1 LASWNE
7 NETEQFNIVSLLVMS
22 AKETLSKIAGL
33 LNVDLA
39 EQVQEVSLE
48 SMKLDNGTVI
58 EAESFE
64 AGSSVFIAT
73 EDEKVALPI
82 GDYNLEDGRMM
93 IIVEEGVIAEIR
105 EAGEESEEEV
115 VEEEM
120 AEEKEEEMAYAT
132 KEELGA
138 AMDELKGMIE
148 EVKQMMNPKEE
159 EEMSAEEHVSEE
171 ATEEVK
177 MSAQEPAAKPIKA
190 NPEAQVQKDMMKFAN
205 NGRKSTL
212 DRVLGKIAQR

>member
-1 LASWNE
+1 MESWNE

-39 EQVQEVSLE
+39 EETQEVSLE

-64 AGSSVFIAT
+64 AGSAVFIAT

-82 GDYNLEDGRMM
+82 GEYNLEDGR
-93 IIVEEGVIAEIR
+93 VLVVAEEGVVAELR
-105 EAGEESEEEV
+105 EAGSEPEEEV
-115 VEEEM
+115 EAAEEE
-120 AEEKEEEMAYAT
+120 EVKEEEMAYAT

-148 EVKQMMNPKEE
+148 EVKQMMSPKEE
-159 EEMSAEEHVSEE
+159 EEMSAEEQVSEE
-171 ATEEVK
+171 ATEEVE

-190 NPEAQVQKDMMKFAN
+190 NPEASVQKDMMKFAN

-212 DRVLGKIAQR
+212 DRVLNKISQR

>member
-1 LASWNE
+1 
-7 NETEQFNIVSLLVMS
+7 MS

-39 EQVQEVSLE
+39 EETQEVSLE

-64 AGSSVFIAT
+64 AGSAVFIAT

-82 GDYNLEDGRMM
+82 GEYNLEDGR
-93 IIVEEGVIAEIR
+93 VLVVAEEGVVAELR
-105 EAGEESEEEV
+105 EAGSEPEEEV
-115 VEEEM
+115 EAAEEE
-120 AEEKEEEMAYAT
+120 EVKEEEMAYAT

-159 EEMSAEEHVSEE
+159 EEMSAEEQVSEE
-171 ATEEVK
+171 ATEEVE

-190 NPEAQVQKDMMKFAN
+190 NPEASVQKDMMKFAN

-212 DRVLGKIAQR
+212 DRVLNKISQR

>member
-1 LASWNE
+1 
-7 NETEQFNIVSLLVMS
+7 MS

-39 EQVQEVSLE
+39 EETQEVSLE
-48 SMKLDNGTVI
+48 SMKLDNGTVV

-73 EDEKVALPI
+73 EDEKVALPV
-82 GDYNLEDGRMM
+82 GEYNLEDGRMM
-93 IIVEEGVIAEIR
+93 IIVDEGVIGEIR
-105 EAGEESEEEV
+105 EAGNESEEEEV
-115 VEEEM
+115 EAAEEEV
-120 AEEKEEEMAYAT
+120 KEEEMAYAT

-159 EEMSAEEHVSEE
+159 EMSAEEQVSEE
-171 ATEEVK
+171 ATEQVE

-212 DRVLGKIAQR
+212 DRVLGKISQR

>member
-1 LASWNE
+1 
-7 NETEQFNIVSLLVMS
+7 MS

-39 EQVQEVSLE
+39 EQTQEVSLE

-64 AGSSVFIAT
+64 AGSAVFIAT

-82 GDYNLEDGRMM
+82 GEYNLEDGR
-93 IIVEEGVIAEIR
+93 VLVVAEEGVIAELR
-105 EAGEESEEEV
+105 EAGAESEE
-115 VEEEM
+115 VEEEVEA
-120 AEEKEEEMAYAT
+120 AEEEEVKEEAMAYAT

-148 EVKQMMNPKEE
+148 EVKQMMSPKEE

-171 ATEEVK
+171 ATEQVE

-190 NPEAQVQKDMMKFAN
+190 NPEASVQKDMMKFAN

-212 DRVLGKIAQR
+212 DRVLNKISQR

>member
-1 LASWNE
+1 
-7 NETEQFNIVSLLVMS
+7 MS

-39 EQVQEVSLE
+39 EQTQEVSLE

-64 AGSSVFIAT
+64 AGSAVFIAT

-82 GDYNLEDGRMM
+82 GEYNLEDGR
-93 IIVEEGVIAEIR
+93 VLVVAEEGVIAELR
-105 EAGEESEEEV
+105 EAGAESEE
-115 VEEEM
+115 VEEEVEA
-120 AEEKEEEMAYAT
+120 AEDEEVKEEEMAYAT

-148 EVKQMMNPKEE
+148 EVKQMMSPKEE
-159 EEMSAEEHVSEE
+159 EEMSAEEHVSKE
-171 ATEEVK
+171 ATEQVE

-190 NPEAQVQKDMMKFAN
+190 NPEASVQKDMMKFAN

-212 DRVLGKIAQR
+212 DRVLSKISQR

>member
-1 LASWNE
+1 
-7 NETEQFNIVSLLVMS
+7 MS

-33 LNVDLA
+33 MNLDLA
-39 EQVQEVSLE
+39 KETKEVSLE
-48 SMKLDNGTVI
+48 SMKLDNGTVL
-58 EAESFE
+58 EADKFE
-64 AGSSVFIAT
+64 AGEAVFIAT
-73 EDEKVALPI
+73 EDDKVAVPI
-82 GDYNLEDGRMM
+82 GEYNLEDGK
-93 IIVEEGVIAEIR
+93 ILIVTEEGIIAEIR
-105 EAGEESEEEV
+105 EAGESEEEV
-115 VEEEM
+115 EAAEEEDVK
-120 AEEKEEEMAYAT
+120 EEEEMAYAT

-159 EEMSAEEHVSEE
+159 EMSAEEQVSEE
-171 ATEEVK
+171 ATEQVE

-190 NPEAQVQKDMMKFAN
+190 NPEAAVKKDIMKFAN

>member
-1 LASWNE
+1 LVSWNK
-7 NETEQFNIVSLLVMS
+7 NETEQFNIVNLLVMS

-39 EQVQEVSLE
+39 EETQQVSLE

-64 AGSSVFIAT
+64 AGSAVFIAT

-82 GDYNLEDGRMM
+82 GEYNLEDGR
-93 IIVEEGVIAEIR
+93 VLVVAEEGVIAELR
-105 EAGEESEEEV
+105 EAGAESEEEEV
-115 VEEEM
+115 EAAEEEVT
-120 AEEKEEEMAYAT
+120 EEEMAYAT

-159 EEMSAEEHVSEE
+159 EMSAEEQVSEE
-171 ATEEVK
+171 ATEEVE

-190 NPEAQVQKDMMKFAN
+190 NPEASVQKDMMKFAN

-212 DRVLGKIAQR
+212 DRVLNKISQR

>member
-1 LASWNE
+1 
-7 NETEQFNIVSLLVMS
+7 MS

-39 EQVQEVSLE
+39 EQTQEVSLE

-64 AGSSVFIAT
+64 AGSAVFIAT

-82 GDYNLEDGRMM
+82 GEYNLEDGRVLV
-93 IIVEEGVIAEIR
+93 IAEEGVVAELR
-105 EAGEESEEEV
+105 EAGSEPEEEV
-115 VEEEM
+115 EAAEEE
-120 AEEKEEEMAYAT
+120 EVKEEEMAYAT

-159 EEMSAEEHVSEE
+159 EEMSAEEQVSEE
-171 ATEEVK
+171 ATEEVE

-190 NPEAQVQKDMMKFAN
+190 NPEASVQKDMMKFAN

-212 DRVLGKIAQR
+212 DRVLNKISQR

>member
-1 LASWNE
+1 
-7 NETEQFNIVSLLVMS
+7 MS

-39 EQVQEVSLE
+39 EQTQEVSLE

-64 AGSSVFIAT
+64 AGSAVFIAT

-82 GDYNLEDGRMM
+82 GEYNLEDGRVLV
-93 IIVEEGVIAEIR
+93 IAEEGVVAELR
-105 EAGEESEEEV
+105 EAGSEPEEEV
-115 VEEEM
+115 EAAEEEV
-120 AEEKEEEMAYAT
+120 KEEEMAYAT

-159 EEMSAEEHVSEE
+159 EEMSAEEQVSEE
-171 ATEEVK
+171 ATEEVE

-190 NPEAQVQKDMMKFAN
+190 NPEASVQKDMMKFAN

-212 DRVLGKIAQR
+212 DRVLNKISQR

>member
-1 LASWNE
+1 
-7 NETEQFNIVSLLVMS
+7 MS

-73 EDEKVALPI
+73 EDEKVALPV
-82 GDYNLEDGRMM
+82 GEYNLEDGRMM
-93 IIVEEGVIAEIR
+93 IIVDEGVIGEIR
-105 EAGEESEEEV
+105 EAGNESEEEEV
-115 VEEEM
+115 EAAEEEV
-120 AEEKEEEMAYAT
+120 KEEEMAYAT

-159 EEMSAEEHVSEE
+159 EMSAEEQVSEE
-171 ATEEVK
+171 ATEQVE

-212 DRVLGKIAQR
+212 DRVLGKISQR

>member
-105 EAGEESEEEV
+105 EAGEEV

>member
-1 LASWNE
+1 
-7 NETEQFNIVSLLVMS
+7 MS

-39 EQVQEVSLE
+39 EETQEVSLE

-64 AGSSVFIAT
+64 AGSAVFIAT

-82 GDYNLEDGRMM
+82 GEYNLEDGRVLV
-93 IIVEEGVIAEIR
+93 IAEEGVVAELR
-105 EAGEESEEEV
+105 EAGSESEEEV
-115 VEEEM
+115 EAAEEE
-120 AEEKEEEMAYAT
+120 EVKEEEMAYAT

-159 EEMSAEEHVSEE
+159 EEMSAEEQVSEE
-171 ATEEVK
+171 ATEEVE

-190 NPEAQVQKDMMKFAN
+190 NPEASVQKDMMKFAN

-212 DRVLGKIAQR
+212 DRVLNKISQR

>member
-1 LASWNE
+1 
-7 NETEQFNIVSLLVMS
+7 MS

-39 EQVQEVSLE
+39 EETQEVSLE

-64 AGSSVFIAT
+64 AGSAVFIAT

-82 GDYNLEDGRMM
+82 GEYNLEDGR
-93 IIVEEGVIAEIR
+93 VLVVAEEGVVAELR
-105 EAGEESEEEV
+105 EAGSEPEEEV
-115 VEEEM
+115 EAAEEE
-120 AEEKEEEMAYAT
+120 EVKEEEMAYAT

-148 EVKQMMNPKEE
+148 EVKQMMSPKEE
-159 EEMSAEEHVSEE
+159 EEMSAEEQVSEE
-171 ATEEVK
+171 ATEEVE

-190 NPEAQVQKDMMKFAN
+190 NPEASVKKDMMKFAN

-212 DRVLGKIAQR
+212 DRVLNKISQR

>member
-1 LASWNE
+1 
-7 NETEQFNIVSLLVMS
+7 MS

-39 EQVQEVSLE
+39 EETQQVSLE

-64 AGSSVFIAT
+64 AGSAVFIAT

-82 GDYNLEDGRMM
+82 GEYNLEDGR
-93 IIVEEGVIAEIR
+93 VLVVAEEGIVAELR
-105 EAGEESEEEV
+105 EAGNESEEEEV
-115 VEEEM
+115 EAAEEE
-120 AEEKEEEMAYAT
+120 EVKEEEMAYAT

-159 EEMSAEEHVSEE
+159 EEMSAEEQVSEE
-171 ATEEVK
+171 ATEEVE

-212 DRVLGKIAQR
+212 DRVLGKISQR

>member
-1 LASWNE
+1 
-7 NETEQFNIVSLLVMS
+7 MS

-39 EQVQEVSLE
+39 EETQQVSLE

-64 AGSSVFIAT
+64 AGSAVFIAT

-82 GDYNLEDGRMM
+82 GEYNLEDGR
-93 IIVEEGVIAEIR
+93 VLVIAEEGIVAELR
-105 EAGEESEEEV
+105 EAGNESEEEEV
-115 VEEEM
+115 EAAEEEV
-120 AEEKEEEMAYAT
+120 KEEEMAYAT

-148 EVKQMMNPKEE
+148 EVKQMMSPKEE
-159 EEMSAEEHVSEE
+159 EEMSAEEQVSEE
-171 ATEEVK
+171 ATEEVE

-190 NPEAQVQKDMMKFAN
+190 NPEASVQKDMMKFAN

>member
-1 LASWNE
+1 MN
-7 NETEQFNIVSLLVMS
+7 
-22 AKETLSKIAGL
+22 AKETISKIANL
-33 LNVDLA
+33 LNVELA
-39 EQVQEVSLE
+39 EETQEVALE
-48 SMKLDNGTVI
+48 SVKLENGTVLQ
-58 EAESFE
+58 AEKFE
-64 AGSSVFIAT
+64 AGEAVFIQT
-73 EDEKVALPI
+73 EDESVALPI
-82 GDYNLEDGRMM
+82 GEYELEDGRML
-93 IIVEEGVIAEIR
+93 VVAEEGVIAELR
-105 EAGEESEEEV
+105 EAGEEKEV

-120 AEEKEEEMAYAT
+120 AEEEEVKEEEMAYAT

-159 EEMSAEEHVSEE
+159 EEEMSAEEQVSEE
-171 ATEEVK
+171 ATEEVE

-190 NPEAQVQKDMMKFAN
+190 NPEASVQKDMMKFAN

>member
-1 LASWNE
+1 MASWNK

-73 EDEKVALPI
+73 EDEKVALPV
-82 GDYNLEDGRMM
+82 GEYNLEDGRMM
-93 IIVEEGVIAEIR
+93 IVVDEGVIGEIR
-105 EAGEESEEEV
+105 EAGNESEEEEV
-115 VEEEM
+115 EAAEEEV
-120 AEEKEEEMAYAT
+120 KEEEMAYAT

-159 EEMSAEEHVSEE
+159 EMSAEEQVSEE
-171 ATEEVK
+171 ATEQVE

-212 DRVLGKIAQR
+212 DRVLGKISQR